1 MNARSAVSAYAK
13 VGVESGVAAADPHKL
28 ILMLYQGA
36 LLSIAS
42 AKNSMLRKDIP
53 AKGKSIS
60 QAISII
66 SDGLRASLDLKV
78 GGELALNLS
87 DLYDYMAKRL
97 VIANLN
103 NDPAI
108 LEEVSGLLLELRG
121 AWESIRQ
128 APQVPRAST
137 NAGSAPQSAEK
148 TTLIYGR
155 M

>member
-1 MNARSAVSAYAK
+1 MNMSAALKTYAT
-13 VGVESGVAAADPHKL
+13 VEIESRAHSSDPHKL

-42 AKNSMLRKDIP
+42 AKNQMLRKDIP

-66 SDGLRASLDLKV
+66 DEGLKASLDLKV
-78 GGELALNLS
+78 GGALAQNLA
-87 DLYDYMAKRL
+87 DLYGYMSQRL
-97 VIANLN
+97 VLANLK
-103 NDPAI
+103 NDTTI
-108 LEEVSGLLLELRG
+108 LDEVSALLTDLRG

-128 APQVPRAST
+128 TEQPKPVLNNIPQPPVAK
-137 NAGSAPQSAEK
+137 PQ
-148 TTLIYGR
+148 LVYGR

>member
-1 MNARSAVSAYAK
+1 MNMNSAVKAYSNVAI
-13 VGVESGVAAADPHKL
+13 ESKAHSSDPHKL

-42 AKNSMLRKDIP
+42 AKNQMMRNEIA

-66 SDGLRASLDLKV
+66 NDGLKASLDLNV

-87 DLYDYMAKRL
+87 DLYSYMIQRL
-97 VIANLN
+97 LQANMK
-103 NDPAI
+103 NDTAI
-108 LEEVSGLLLELRG
+108 LEEVSTLLLELRS

-128 APQVPRAST
+128 TEPRPPVST
-137 NAGSAPQSAEK
+137 PHQPVEK
-148 TTLIYGR
+148 TTLVYGR

>member
-1 MNARSAVSAYAK
+1 MNMNSAVKAYSNIAI
-13 VGVESGVAAADPHKL
+13 ESKAHSSDPHKL

-42 AKNSMLRKDIP
+42 AKNQMMRNEIA

-66 SDGLRASLDLKV
+66 NDGLKASLDLSV

-87 DLYDYMAKRL
+87 DLYTYMIQRL
-97 VIANLN
+97 LQANMK
-103 NDPAI
+103 NDTAI
-108 LEEVSGLLLELRG
+108 LDEVSTLLLELRG

-128 APQVPRAST
+128 PAARPQPQVNAPQP
-137 NAGSAPQSAEK
+137 P
-148 TTLIYGR
+148 
-155 M
+155 

>member
-1 MNARSAVSAYAK
+1 MNMNSAVKAYSNIAI
-13 VGVESGVAAADPHKL
+13 ESKAHSSDPHKL

-42 AKNSMLRKDIP
+42 AKNQIMRNEIA

-66 SDGLRASLDLKV
+66 NDGLKASLDLNV

-87 DLYDYMAKRL
+87 DLYSYMIQRL
-97 VIANLN
+97 LQANMK
-103 NDPAI
+103 NDTAI
-108 LEEVSGLLLELRG
+108 LEEVSTLLLELRS

-128 APQVPRAST
+128 TEPRPQVST
-137 NAGSAPQSAEK
+137 PHQTVEK
-148 TTLIYGR
+148 TTLVYGR

>member
-1 MNARSAVSAYAK
+1 MNMNSAVKAYSNIAI
-13 VGVESGVAAADPHKL
+13 ESKAHSSDPHKL

-42 AKNSMLRKDIP
+42 AKNQMLRKEIS

-66 SDGLRASLDLKV
+66 NDGLKASLDLNV
-78 GGELALNLS
+78 GGQLAVNLS
-87 DLYDYMAKRL
+87 DLYSYMIQRL
-97 VIANLN
+97 LQANMK
-103 NDPAI
+103 NDPEI
-108 LEEVSGLLLELRG
+108 LEEVSTLLLELRG

-128 APQVPRAST
+128 AEPRPQV
-137 NAGSAPQSAEK
+137 NAPNLTVEK
-148 TTLIYGR
+148 TTLVYGR

>member
-1 MNARSAVSAYAK
+1 MNMNAAVKAYSNIAI
-13 VGVESGVAAADPHKL
+13 ESKAHSSDPHKL

-42 AKNSMLRKDIP
+42 AKNQMLRKEVS

-66 SDGLRASLDLKV
+66 NDGLKASLDVKV
-78 GGELALNLS
+78 GGELAVNLS
-87 DLYDYMAKRL
+87 DLYSYMIQRL
-97 VIANLN
+97 LQANMK
-103 NDPAI
+103 NDTAI
-108 LEEVSGLLLELRG
+108 LDEVSTLLLELRG

-128 APQVPRAST
+128 PAPRPQPQV
-137 NAGSAPQSAEK
+137 SAPQQPVEK
-148 TTLIYGR
+148 TTLVYGR

>member
-1 MNARSAVSAYAK
+1 MNMSSAVKAYSNIAI
-13 VGVESGVAAADPHKL
+13 ESKAHSSDPHKL

-42 AKNSMLRKDIP
+42 AKNQMLRKEIS

-66 SDGLRASLDLKV
+66 NDGLKASLDLNV
-78 GGELALNLS
+78 GGELAVNLS
-87 DLYDYMAKRL
+87 DLYSYMIQRL
-97 VIANLN
+97 LVSNMK
-103 NDPAI
+103 NDPVI
-108 LEEVSGLLLELRG
+108 LDEISALLIELRG

-128 APQVPRAST
+128 AAPRPQV
-137 NAGSAPQSAEK
+137 SAPLQPVEK
-148 TTLIYGR
+148 TTLVYGR

>member
-1 MNARSAVSAYAK
+1 MNANSAVNAYTK
-13 VGVESGVAAADPHKL
+13 VGVESSVVAADPHKL

-66 SDGLRASLDLKV
+66 NDGLRASLDLKV
-78 GGELALNLS
+78 GGDLAKNLA
-87 DLYDYMAKRL
+87 DLYEYMGTRL
-97 VIANLN
+97 VIANVK

-128 APQVPRAST
+128 TEQAQRPQPPASPKT
-137 NAGSAPQSAEK
+137 SEK
-148 TTLIYGR
+148 TTLVYGR